1 LRARGEIISKDE
13 YTDEQLLAYTLRV
26 MDVLRGQQDPMVRK
40 FDYLVSEGFVTM
52 HCDGCVYPSELKF
65 DVLTEADFGES
76 RAA

>member
-1 LRARGEIISKDE
+1 
-13 YTDEQLLAYTLRV
+13 